1 MRKTTNLKFFS
12 HLSPILKLHCLN
24 CNLQS
29 DANTDIRWVGYI
41 IASWLNFEEHEY
53 TSQFVDADRY
63 WIEKVKLP
71 GNTVPLNAM
80 CFLCAQTLPPETTE
94 VTTFPRL
101 KLELT

>member
-29 DANTDIRWVGYI
+29 YANTDIRWVGNI
-41 IASWLNFEEHEY
+41 IASRLNFEEHNC
-53 TSQFVDADRY
+53 TFQVVDVDGYCIA
-63 WIEKVKLP
+63 KVKLP

-80 CFLCAQTLPPETTE
+80 CFLCAQTLPPETSE
-94 VTTFPRL
+94 VTTFNR
-101 KLELT
+101 